1 MEFQA
6 DYIIGF
12 LVVFLAFLFLF
23 KKIKKS
29 IQKGKCASCPVYE
42 ECEKGHKVDITDI
55 K

>member
-1 MEFQA
+1 MEFQP

-12 LVVFLAFLFLF
+12 FIVFMAFLFLF